1 MGGIYET
8 ERMLKHIE
16 QCAACKAATKF
27 ADRCDVWS
35 DMYQNVAD
43 FECGEGPFE
52 DKPDAVMCEECD
64 GPVTPG
70 DKCPACGVAN

>member
-1 MGGIYET
+1 VKRCEGALENIDGPW
-8 ERMLKHIE
+8 E
-16 QCAACKAATKF
+16 QCDAPAQTGS
-27 ADRCDVWS
+27 DWS

-52 DKPDAVMCEECD
+52 DKPDTVMCEECD
-64 GPVTPG
+64 GPVLPG